1 MKYTRKYF
9 YDIASVNAYKQS
21 FVEELPALFNMHLGQ
36 VISKW
41 MCTFLN
47 TVSQY
52 GYKILTRAHSF
63 YIPVYD

>member
-36 VISKW
+36 AISK
-41 MCTFLN
+41 
-47 TVSQY
+47 
-52 GYKILTRAHSF
+52 
-63 YIPVYD
+63 